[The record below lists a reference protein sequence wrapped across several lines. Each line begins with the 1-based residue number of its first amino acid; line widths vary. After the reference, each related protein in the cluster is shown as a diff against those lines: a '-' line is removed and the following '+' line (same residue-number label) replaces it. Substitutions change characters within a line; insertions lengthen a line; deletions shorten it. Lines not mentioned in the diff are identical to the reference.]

1 MKKNTLFLI
10 VIIAVILGCGGSH
23 RDYMTL
29 HHDALVADMH
39 SDTALRMMQGFDFS
53 RRDSIGH
60 MDIPRLEEGG
70 VDLQVFACFLD
81 TKTPPAECRPLV
93 DRILDS
99 LTAQIDR
106 NPDKIQI
113 CRTAGEA
120 ESIIADGKIAA
131 FLGIENGVS
140 INDSLENLQH
150 YYDRGVRY
158 MTLTHTASND
168 WCISSADTTPAFD
181 GLTEFGEAVVR
192 TMNRLGMIVD
202 VSHAS
207 PAAVARVLA
216 ISSDPVIA
224 SHSCVHAICPHDRN
238 LTDEQIKAIAANG
251 GVIGIN
257 FYGGYLSPGNRWTEI
272 WDSSWAIHEAA
283 IDSIDELYAE
293 DRDKRYEAIKPIFD
307 GIRAKLDS
315 LDISV
320 ATVADHIDH
329 IVKLVGPDYVGLGSD
344 FDGVFGLPE
353 GLKDCSMV
361 PNITKELMARGY
373 SDADIEKILG
383 GNFMRVFHRVCDRSL
398 ADDEPV
404 TASASL

>member
-1 MKKNTLFLI
+1 MKKYIFSFIGT
-10 VIIAVILGCGGSH
+10 IAVILGCGGSQ

-29 HHDALVADMH
+29 HRDALVADLH
-39 SDTALRMMQGFDFS
+39 SDTALRMMRGFDFS
-53 RRDSIGH
+53 KRDSVGH

-81 TKTPPAECRPLV
+81 TETPAAECRPLV

-106 NPDKIQI
+106 NPDKIRI

-120 ESIIADGKIAA
+120 EQIIASGKIAA
-131 FLGIENGVS
+131 FLGIENGVA

-168 WCISSADTTPAFD
+168 WCISSADTMPAFD
-181 GLTEFGEAVVR
+181 GLTDFGEEVVR

-216 ISSDPVIA
+216 VSSDPVIA
-224 SHSCVHAICPHDRN
+224 SHSCVHAICPHNRN

-272 WDSSWAIHEAA
+272 WDSTWAEHKAE
-283 IDSIDELYAE
+283 IDSINTLYAE
-293 DRDKRYEAIKPIFD
+293 DRAKRGEAIQPIFD
-307 GIRAKLDS
+307 GIRAKLDT

-320 ATVADHIDH
+320 ATVVDHIDH
-329 IVKLVGPDYVGLGSD
+329 VVKLVGPDYVGLGSD
-344 FDGVFGLPE
+344 FDGVFGLPR

-361 PNITKELMARGY
+361 PNITKELVARGY
-373 SDADIEKILG
+373 SDEDIKKILG
-383 GNFMRVFHRVCDRSL
+383 GNFMRVFHRVCDKSS
-398 ADDEPV
+398 AGEQQ
-404 TASASL
+404 ASASATL